1 MRELDVRLDE
11 IDGQIAAVAWSVVG
25 PAARIG
31 KAIGSSAELNE
42 VLLRTLAAAGAV
54 RDAEGSSISVRRA
67 DGTVATAFSN
77 LDHRGAILTAVES
90 STGLTV
96 PLGVDHSGS
105 LTVYSR
111 HPHGFDAESVELLTA
126 IAGQAAPA
134 VRRALWPG
142 DLPSPNEQRAT
153 ANVGDTDV

>member
-11 IDGQIAAVAWSVVG
+11 IDGQIAAVAWSVVE

-54 RDAEGSSISVRRA
+54 RAAEGSSISVRRP

-77 LDHRGAILTAVES
+77 VDPKRPVLTAVES

-96 PLGVDHSGS
+96 PLGADHSGS

-111 HPHGFDAESVELLTA
+111 HPHGFDAECR
-126 IAGQAAPA
+126 GAADGD
-134 VRRALWPG
+134 RRSSCSGGPKGTVSRRPPEPDRTTG
-142 DLPSPNEQRAT
+142 DSERR
-153 ANVGDTDV
+153 

>member
-11 IDGQIAAVAWSVVG
+11 IDGQIAAVAWSVVD

-31 KAIGSSAELNE
+31 SAIGSSAELNE

-54 RDAEGSSISVRRA
+54 RDAEGSSISVRRP

-77 LDHRGAILTAVES
+77 VDPRGPVLTAHES
-90 STGLTV
+90 ATGLTV
-96 PLGVDHSGS
+96 PLDADHAGS

-111 HPHGFDAESVELLTA
+111 HPHGFDAESVELLAA

-142 DLPSPNEQRAT
+142 DLPSPIEQRAT
-153 ANVGDTDV
+153 ANAGDPDV

>member
-1 MRELDVRLDE
+1 MRDFDVRLDE
-11 IDGQIAAVAWSVVG
+11 IDGQIAAVAWSVVD

-31 KAIGSSAELNE
+31 SAIGSSAELNE

-54 RDAEGSSISVRRA
+54 REAEGSGISVRRA

-77 LDHRGAILTAVES
+77 VGPRGSVLMAVES

-96 PLGVDHSGS
+96 PLGADLSGS

-142 DLPSPNEQRAT
+142 DVPSPIEQQTT
-153 ANVGDTDV
+153 ANVGDADV

>member
-11 IDGQIAAVAWSVVG
+11 IDGQIAAVAWSVVE

-31 KAIGSSAELNE
+31 NAIGSSAELNE
-42 VLLRTLAAAGAV
+42 VLLRTLAATGAV
-54 RDAEGSSISVRRA
+54 RDAQGSSISVRRA